1 MNVNSPVLA
10 LVAHESVDLS
20 PVTRRLWAEKIPHR
34 VLIEHGQ
41 QYVYLARPD
50 DLPLVQSWLQQ
61 WQDNSSLPMPE
72 SADRDRSVWLWGA
85 LATPL
90 TSVMLLLW
98 LIVFGWMSISS
109 DWQVWLTQYESAW
122 PQQRHDLAWYWHM
135 GVWSLW
141 RPTLLHFGALHLL
154 MNAFWWWI
162 LARPIEQM
170 DGAKTLLL
178 LLFVAGLFG
187 NMVQWWYAGP
197 LFGGASG
204 VTLGLLGWI
213 AVRQYRRIQAYQLP
227 SLLLPLMVGW
237 LLLTLLVDHAVPG
250 LSGTAHGAHIG
261 GLLCG
266 VGLAWLWPNKQ
277 STDSSS
283 YS

>member
-1 MNVNSPVLA
+1 MNVEAPILA
-10 LVAHESVDLS
+10 LVADASVDLS

-34 VLIEHGQ
+34 VLVEQGQ
-41 QYVYLARPD
+41 QYLYLASD
-50 DLPLVQSWLQQ
+50 EHLPLVQTWLQQ
-61 WQDNSSLPMPE
+61 WQDHQTLPEPEVSPSS
-72 SADRDRSVWLWGA
+72 SALWFWSA

-90 TSVMLLLW
+90 TSALLLVW
-98 LIVFGWMSISS
+98 LGSFLWMSISN
-109 DWQVWLTQYESAW
+109 DWQQWLTQHESAW
-122 PQQRHDLAWYWHM
+122 PHLRHDIAWYWHM

-170 DGAKTLLL
+170 DGAKTLLVL
-178 LLFVAGLFG
+178 VFACGLFG
-187 NMVQWWYAGP
+187 NLVQWWYAGP

-213 AVRQYRRIQAYQLP
+213 AVRQYRRIQSYQLP

-237 LLLTLLVDHAVPG
+237 LLLTLLIDHALPG
-250 LSGTAHGAHIG
+250 WSGSAHGAHIG

-266 VGLAWLWPNKQ
+266 IGLAWLWPRKQ
-277 STDSSS
+277 PSNTFPNS
-283 YS
+283 